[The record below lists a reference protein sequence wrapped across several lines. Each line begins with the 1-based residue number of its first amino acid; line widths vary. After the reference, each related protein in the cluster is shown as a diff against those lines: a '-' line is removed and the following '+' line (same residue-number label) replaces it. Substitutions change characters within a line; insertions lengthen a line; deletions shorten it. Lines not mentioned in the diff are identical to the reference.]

1 MTLADPYL
9 NMALQNSA
17 VRTLLQARSWL
28 TGSGSSIDRFL
39 FEYVGALFLIKG
51 GCDVVSVAP
60 GDEAAE
66 MRMALSDTWE
76 RPHKSLQYWLDHHH
90 GSYAHDLRM
99 AAAAALRAAIR
110 AEQLAAGAPVR
121 GAR

>member
-1 MTLADPYL
+1 MRALAAGPRGPTLHPPH
-9 NMALQNSA
+9 
-17 VRTLLQARSWL
+17 LLSPSSLVPLPPSLAGTARL
-28 TGSGSSIDRFL
+28 GC
-39 FEYVGALFLIKG
+39 AG